1 MPQLQ
6 INDKISLFYEEYGTG
21 ALDADNIILSAQ
33 VGFYPK
39 GMQQYLATLG
49 WHLMLRTAKCLP
61 HGKLILYSNCGH
73 DIDTDLIEETC
84 DEADRFLRN
93 AIKTKKWYLPVEEK

>member
-1 MPQLQ
+1 MPHVQ
-6 INDKISLFYEEYGTG
+6 INDKISLFYEEYGSG

-33 VGFYPK
+33 VGFYPN
-39 GMQQYLATLG
+39 
-49 WHLMLRTAKCLP
+49 
-61 HGKLILYSNCGH
+61 GKLILYSNCGH